1 VRLVSG
7 LAGYLPRP
15 VVRSA
20 VALAVAG
27 LGAGCAPGDVD
38 PGAPAGTR
46 ATRLTLEASVAATS
60 PTIGLRLRPH
70 YVRTDGSFVPLD
82 TGRTLAIGERAQQ
95 FPMVLDLAPC
105 LSDPSRQVVGAGCS
119 VQLTLELVRD
129 AGEVLDRQ
137 VVGPMGMTPGRIT
150 NVPSVALYEIAAV
163 RITAGAASPPGSPDA
178 ALRAEVGTALTLV
191 ATPLDATGRAVPNRT
206 VTWSSD
212 APTVATIDPATGVV
226 APLVAGTIT
235 VTASTGARTGTARVN
250 VVPPPSVLSVVGATL
265 GGTGGGTVTSTPA
278 GLACVLPGAAG
289 SCAAAFPSDV
299 PIVLTAA
306 PDSASTFSTWGGS
319 CAATTGAVCTIAPGQ
334 PRTATAN
341 FVRRRVPLAL
351 AVSGAGGGTLLVDGG
366 TACALPFGAGSAAC
380 TPRDVDAFA
389 TVRLTAVPDGASRV
403 LAWAGACAGT
413 TGTECIVVPG
423 SAASAG
429 VTFTP
434 RAAALTVAADPAGSG
449 SGRVAFADGAACT
462 ISAAGTSGTCTRSG
476 EAGAQFVLTA
486 TADAGSTF
494 ERWGGACANAAGA
507 TCTVTM
513 PVGEAPVVTA
523 RFRAT
528 RVVEVTGTGAGTA
541 RVTSSPAGIDC
552 TLQAG
557 TRSGTCT
564 AAFPVGTA
572 VSLTATR
579 DDFTAAGT
587 WGGACTGAGSA
598 PCAFTV
604 AAGTGVQPV
613 TLTLPRRQVA
623 LDLAF
628 AGTGGGTL
636 AVNGVVVCTRAI
648 GTGQVACPSQLVE
661 VLVPVSVS
669 VAPDANSVF
678 VGWSGACAG
687 TTGPTC
693 TLTPTAAVTVGAT
706 ISPRGLSATAPLTVA
721 PGGTGTG
728 RVVSVPAGIDC
739 SFDDE
744 TARGQCAAVF
754 APGASVRLAADA
766 AAGSVVAGWGDACT
780 GTDGA
785 ACQVTAPTGAND
797 PVRASVVFDE
807 VRYTV
812 DVASDTVFSL
822 EGRVTSSDGQIVCTI
837 AARTATGA
845 CRGTYPAGTSVTLTA
860 SPVERFVSWRGDCA
874 GTQGTVC
881 VLAIDGP
888 RLAVA
893 RFVRPG
899 LTPLGT
905 AAAPIGA
912 ARPGSR

>member
-38 PGAPAGTR
+38 PSAPAGTR
-46 ATRLTLEASVAATS
+46 ATRLTLQASVSATS
-60 PTIGLRLRPH
+60 ATVGLRLRPH
-70 YVRTDGSFVPLD
+70 YLRADGSLVPLD
-82 TGRTLAIGERAQQ
+82 TGRTLAVGDRAQQ

-105 LSDPSRQVVGAGCS
+105 LSDRSRQVVGAGCA

-150 NVPSVALYEIAAV
+150 SVPSVALYEIASV
-163 RITAGAASPPGSPDA
+163 RITAAGASPPGSPDA
-178 ALRAEVGTALTLV
+178 PLRAEVGAPLTLV
-191 ATPLDATGRAVPNRT
+191 ATPLDVTGRAVPNRT
-206 VTWSSD
+206 ITWSSD
-212 APTVATIDPATGVV
+212 APTIATVDPTSGAIT
-226 APLVAGTIT
+226 PLVAGTIT

-250 VVPPPSVLSVVGATL
+250 VVPAPSVLSVVGATL
-265 GGTGGGTVTSTPA
+265 GGTGGGLVTSTPA
-278 GLACVLPGAAG
+278 GLACVLPTATG

-299 PIVLTAA
+299 AIVLTAA
-306 PDSASTFSTWGGS
+306 PDSASTFSGWGGS
-319 CAATTGAVCTIAPGQ
+319 CAATSGPVCTIAPGQ
-334 PRTATAN
+334 PRTATAT

-366 TACALPFGAGSAAC
+366 AACALPFGTGSAPCAA
-380 TPRDVDAFA
+380 RDVDAYA

-434 RAAALTVAADPAGSG
+434 RATALTITADQGGSG
-449 SGRVAFADGAACT
+449 SGRIAFADGAACA
-462 ISAAGTSGTCTRSG
+462 ISGSGTSGACTRSV
-476 EAGAQFVLTA
+476 EAGAQVVLTA
-486 TADAGSTF
+486 TPDAGSVF

-507 TCTVTM
+507 TCTVTL

-528 RVVEVTGTGAGTA
+528 RVVEVTGTGAGTG
-541 RVTSSPAGIDC
+541 RVTSSPGGIDC
-552 TLQAG
+552 TVQAG
-557 TRSGTCT
+557 TRSGTCA
-564 AAFPVGTA
+564 AAFPVGTT

-579 DDFTAAGT
+579 DEFTAAGT
-587 WGGACTGAGSA
+587 WGGACAGAASV
-598 PCAFTV
+598 PCELAVT
-604 AAGTGVQPV
+604 AGPGAQAV

-636 AVNGVVVCTRAI
+636 AVNGVVICTRAI
-648 GTGQVACPSQLVE
+648 GAGTPTCPSQLVE
-661 VLVPVSVS
+661 VLAPVTVS
-669 VAPDANSVF
+669 VAPDGNSVF

-687 TTGPTC
+687 TNGTTC
-693 TLTPTAAVTVGAT
+693 VLTPTAAVSVGAT
-706 ISPRGLSATAPLTVA
+706 ISPRGLSAVAPLSVA
-721 PGGTGTG
+721 PVGSGTG
-728 RVVSVPAGIDC
+728 RIVSVPAGIDC
-739 SFDDE
+739 SF
-744 TARGQCAAVF
+744 AAGSAWGQCAAVY
-754 APGASVRLAADA
+754 APGASVRLVADA
-766 AAGSVVAGWGDACT
+766 ADPSFVATWGEACA
-780 GTDGA
+780 GTDGGE
-785 ACQVTAPTGAND
+785 CTVTAPTGAND
-797 PVRASVVFDE
+797 PVRASVVFD
-807 VRYTV
+807 VTRYTL
-812 DVASDTVFSL
+812 DVASDTVYSV
-822 EGRVTSSDGQIVCTI
+822 EGRVSSSDGQIACVI

-874 GTQGTVC
+874 GTQGTAC
-881 VLAIDGP
+881 VVVVDRP

-893 RFVRPG
+893 RFARPG
-899 LTPLGT
+899 LTPLG
-905 AAAPIGA
+905 AATTTDGS
-912 ARPGSR
+912 ARLGGQ